1 MLGMMEDTANMAPTT
16 GTTMISREQP
26 NPEASRAALV
36 KSWQDRVLRAKAFW
50 RPAFERMREDQKFA
64 AGYQWPGQTENDDR
78 YVANVILR
86 HIQQRVAV
94 VYGKNPKVIARRRE
108 RLQSSVWD
116 GSIPTIQAAL
126 QRIAMGQV
134 MPDDVMLLSEAQRV
148 MAERKMLDNVGK
160 TLELVYN
167 YNIDEQVHPFKP
179 AMKNMVRRTLTTGVG
194 YVKVGYQRVMAPRP
208 ETERNIADIS
218 ERLAHLERLAADIAD
233 GEVEP
238 NSGDMEALRLQLE
251 SLRTEPQS
259 LVREGLVFD
268 YPDSTSIIPD
278 PQCKQLRGFIGCG
291 WVVEEFMLTAD
302 AIKETYKVDV
312 KAGGHATT
320 YHQLNDFS
328 EPVPEMFSRDQDN
341 TKAPQTL
348 FRVWEIYSRK
358 DGLVYTVCEGYG
370 DFLIEPAA
378 PDVWLERFWPWFTF
392 ATNEVY
398 YPNCVIPLSDVRLM
412 RDMQLELNRARQG
425 LREHRRANRPKYIV
439 PSGALDDEDME
450 VLKNHPAN
458 AIIELNALQ
467 PGQAVDT
474 VLQALK
480 TNPIDPALYD
490 TNPAF
495 EDILRVVG
503 VQEANLGGTAGA
515 TATESSIA
523 ESSRMSALSSTV
535 DDLDEM
541 LTEIARAAGQ
551 ILMENTSTETVVEI
565 VGQGAVWPEFNREQI
580 AKEIYLEVEA
590 ASTGRPNKA
599 AEVQNAT
606 QLMPILMQLPG
617 ISPEWIARELIRRM
631 DDRLDLTDAFA
642 AGLPSIASM
651 NRGGAL
657 GGPAG
662 PAGQAGQNSPDQ
674 QGGRGQ
680 DNAPSTEPKQNNAGP
695 RPQIAG
701 QNNPMSPTPVS
712 GV

>member
-1 MLGMMEDTANMAPTT
+1 MLGMMQDNANMATTTPTT
-16 GTTMISREQP
+16 MVPREQP
-26 NPEASRAALV
+26 NPDASRAALV

-50 RPAFERMREDQKFA
+50 RPAFDRMREDQRFA
-64 AGYQWPGQTENDDR
+64 AGYQWPGQVDNDDR

-116 GSIPTIQAAL
+116 GSVPTIQAAL

-134 MPDDVMLLSEAQRV
+134 MPDDVMLLTEAQRV

-194 YVKVGYQRVMAPRP
+194 YVKIGYQRVMQPRP
-208 ETERNIADIS
+208 ETERNIADIT
-218 ERLAHLERLAADIAD
+218 ERLGHLERLAADIAD
-233 GEVEP
+233 GEIEP
-238 NSGDMEALRLQLE
+238 NSAEMEQLRLQLE

-278 PQCKQLRGFIGCG
+278 PQCKQLRGFVGCG
-291 WVVEEFMLTAD
+291 WVAEEFMLSAD
-302 AIKETYKVDV
+302 AIQEAYKVDV

-328 EPVPEMFSRDQDN
+328 EPIPEMFSRDQDN

-358 DGLVYTVCEGYG
+358 DGLVYTICEGYA

-378 PDVWLERFWPWFTF
+378 PDVWLERFWPWFVF

-450 VLKNHPAN
+450 VLKNHPAS

-467 PGQAVDT
+467 PGQSVDT

-541 LTEIARAAGQ
+541 LTEMARAAGQ
-551 ILMENTSTETVVEI
+551 VLMEHTSTETVVEI
-565 VGQGAVWPEFNREQI
+565 VGQGAVWPEFSREQI

-606 QLMPILMQLPG
+606 QLMPILMQIPG
-617 ISPEWIARELIRRM
+617 MSPEWMARELIRRM
-631 DDRLDLTDAFA
+631 DDRLDVTDAFA
-642 AGLPSIASM
+642 AGLPSVASL

-657 GGPAG
+657 GG

-674 QGGRGQ
+674 QGERGR
-680 DNAPSTEPKQNNAGP
+680 DNAPSTEPKQNNAAP
-695 RPQIAG
+695 RPQAAG
-701 QNNPMSPTPVS
+701 QNNPMSMTPVS